1 MLERY
6 AWLQE
11 AKLYAHFAPVALI
24 HHGRLLSDFPSD
36 GLGKGSIWERIKKA
50 GENKFY
56 RVEYS
61 DENNEDEISDP
72 QKKEKDKRYIEDSS
86 SKDKLINTSV
96 ADTPYIRNVIEV
108 FVHGNT
114 NEGKINQLYY
124 EPGEQPC

>member
-1 MLERY
+1 KQYEITTPAYERMLECY

-11 AKLYAHFAPVALI
+11 AELYAHFSPVALI

-50 GENKFY
+50 GEDMFY

-72 QKKEKDKRYIEDSS
+72 QRRKKDKRYIEDSS
-86 SKDKLINTSV
+86 SKGKLINTSI
-96 ADTPYIRNVIEV
+96 ATTPYIRNVIEV
-108 FVHGNT
+108 FVDVN
-114 NEGKINQLYY
+114 
-124 EPGEQPC
+124 